1 MSFPNQ
7 YDFELPKLD
16 NPRVEKSDTLSPG
29 AISAQLLKRF
39 ILTLSTRYISI
50 QWIVQLVSLIRI
62 PRIVI
67 YPVELKLAAVRV
79 LNQV

>member
-39 ILTLSTRYISI
+39 ITLSNGQISI

-62 PRIVI
+62 PRTVI
-67 YPVELKLAAVRV
+67 YPVEFTLAAVRV